1 MACRFRDPGF
11 KVSAA
16 GNEKT
21 PASADATVNLRT
33 KILDFGGFDS
43 SRILILRGGILM
55 AIGNFP
61 DIVSQRILA
70 VTGFSGETPYREMR
84 GYTGDVKTWLE

>member
-1 MACRFRDPGF
+1 MACRFRDPGS

-43 SRILILRGGILM
+43 SRILILRGGMLM
-55 AIGNFP
+55 SVGSLP
-61 DIVSQRILA
+61 EMLSQQICIYIYIYMYICIY
-70 VTGFSGETPYREMR
+70 V
-84 GYTGDVKTWLE
+84 